1 MATHSSTLAWRIP
14 WTEEPGRLQSM
25 GHKGS
30 DMTGQLTHRYPHIN
44 VPVPPQLNLKI
55 PSAMSLTNDCAF
67 KSVCLH
73 QMRVGSL
80 HPNAAATILASFSV
94 SGRMPCAPHRQ
105 LSYLCPW
112 PPALWSLLGPHAIC
126 QLIFLLSVTFPLLC
140 LFSICSQHAQ
150 IFLNN
155 IFCHSTQW
163 LPN

>member
-1 MATHSSTLAWRIP
+1 MSRASLVAQIVKNLPAMVETQVLSLGGDVPLEKGRQRTLAWRIP

-94 SGRMPCAPHRQ
+94 SGRMPCAPHR
-105 LSYLCPW
+105 
-112 PPALWSLLGPHAIC
+112 
-126 QLIFLLSVTFPLLC
+126 
-140 LFSICSQHAQ
+140 
-150 IFLNN
+150 
-155 IFCHSTQW
+155 
-163 LPN
+163 